1 MVVINDVLNTT
12 KDLIQA
18 RQLLGQ
24 LLHTL
29 QDFYSHSNWIE
40 LGKQE
45 INDRLAIFEDVG
57 PVAAPNQSTCT
68 SKGCITKRVKCVRKK
83 NEIFNFIEFDLFKEF
98 STKNNTQ

>member
-1 MVVINDVLNTT
+1 MNDVLNKT
-12 KDLIQA
+12 KDLVQA

-40 LGKQE
+40 LGKTE
-45 INDRLAIFEDVG
+45 INERLGIYEDIG

-68 SKGCITKRVKCVRKK
+68 SKGCITKRVKCVRIP
-83 NEIFNFIEFDLFKEF
+83 NRIF
-98 STKNNTQ
+98 SS

>member
-1 MVVINDVLNTT
+1 MFVVLDDVSNKT
-12 KDLIQA
+12 KDLKQA

-40 LGKQE
+40 LGKKE
-45 INDRLAIFEDVG
+45 INEHLGINENIG

-68 SKGCITKRVKCVRKK
+68 SNGCITKRVKCVRNK
-83 NEIFNFIEFDLFKEF
+83 
-98 STKNNTQ
+98 TKNNSFFF

>member
-12 KDLIQA
+12 KDLAQA

-40 LGKQE
+40 LGKTE
-45 INDRLAIFEDVG
+45 INDRLSIYEDVG
-57 PVAAPNQSTCT
+57 PVAAPNQSTCM
-68 SKGCITKRVKCVRKK
+68 SKGCVTKKVKCVRNKRQ
-83 NEIFNFIEFDLFKEF
+83 DF
-98 STKNNTQ
+98 SFY

>member
-1 MVVINDVLNTT
+1 LFVVINDVLNKT

-40 LGKQE
+40 LGKNE
-45 INDRLAIFEDVG
+45 INEHLGIHENIG

-68 SKGCITKRVKCVRKK
+68 SKGCITKRVKCVR
-83 NEIFNFIEFDLFKEF
+83 N
-98 STKNNTQ
+98 